1 MSRKVKKSSVPPN
14 ECNEWGHPNDLW
26 EFCGY
31 DHKKESSMWR
41 RKEKNDRNRK
51 GHWA

>member
-1 MSRKVKKSSVPPN
+1 MSEGKEIFVPPN

-31 DHKKESSMWR
+31 DPKGIFHVEKKG
-41 RKEKNDRNRK
+41 NDRSN
-51 GHWA
+51 HWA